1 MIKKINLL
9 TAFLLAINVISFAHE
24 QKESDYH
31 FTENKGQLDSKVKY
45 HAKIHVGDIFF
56 EKNAFTFD
64 LFNAEDLDLAY
75 KVRHDK
81 ESRKQNANNPI
92 VLRKSAY
99 RMSFLNSNPNVFLS
113 TSENIGYVKNYFKGN
128 DPSKWA
134 SDVESFEKLI
144 YTEIY
149 TGISAELYTN
159 DDHLKYDFIVKA
171 GANPNDIVVNYDG
184 VSSLQ
189 LNHGILEIQLQN
201 TSVKE
206 LKPIAYQYIN
216 SKKQLVDCEFVI
228 NNNNVSFK
236 FPQGYDNTKELI
248 IDPTWVFST
257 LTGSSADNWGF
268 TATYDDN
275 GNFYGGGIA
284 FAAGFPTTTGAY
296 DVSFGGVID
305 AAIIKYNP
313 GGTARV
319 YATYIGGSR
328 ADQPHSLVTN
338 DLGELIVMGATASTN
353 FPTLNAY
360 DASFNGGSTVTPNS
374 EEFTGG
380 SDIFVTKLNAAGNGL
395 IGSTYIGGTGN
406 DGLSLNTNLM
416 YNYSDEN
423 RGEVVIDNN
432 GDIYIA
438 STTISTNFPTT
449 AGSHKQTNSGNYD
462 AVVCK
467 LTPTLN
473 ALTWSTYMGGSS
485 GDAGYSIRVNESNNT
500 VVVCGGT
507 VSNNIGTTAGV
518 INPTYGGA
526 TDGYIGVLNNS
537 NGSLN
542 ALSYVGTAGYDQA
555 YIVEVDKFG
564 NVFTTGQTKGAYPV
578 TGGVYSNPGSAQFIH
593 KMNSTLTTTDFS
605 TVFGTGQNSSIDI
618 SITAF
623 LVDNCSNVYVAG
635 WGGGSNNEGTT
646 TGLPVTAG
654 AIKNTTDGG
663 DFYFIVL
670 ERDAASL
677 LYGTFFGHNSSQEHV
692 DGGTSRF
699 DKRGTIYQG
708 VCAAC
713 GGGNNFPS
721 SPGAYSSTNGSSN
734 CNFGAIKIGLDFQGI
749 IANADDPGDVLL
761 CGSPYNV
768 DFNAGATPPP
778 LTFWDFGDGNS
789 LGIGSFN
796 TPTHTYADTGSYTVM
811 YVAIDSSSC
820 NIADTVFFD
829 VRVINNGTLDAQINI
844 PPYNPCDD
852 SLTIQL
858 AFTGTG
864 ADSIYWNMGNG
875 DTFIN
880 DTLFNYTYTTGGVY
894 IVSMQAYDFACGG
907 FVEIRDTINYT
918 PNFTAV
924 NATPPGNQTFCAQ
937 PYIVN
942 FDAGATPPP
951 HNFWDFGD
959 GSGTSNLANPQYTYA
974 DTGSYTVMYVAID
987 SSTCNIA
994 DTAYFNVQL
1003 IKPAELD
1010 AQINIPPYD
1019 PCSPGGLT
1027 VNFEFTGT
1035 GADSLFWDMGNGT
1048 TFIDSTNFNY
1058 TYLTPGTYFLEFQAF
1073 DLTCNTTDTIRD
1085 TVLYNPNLTT
1095 VNATPPGNQTFC
1107 TQPYLVNFDAGVSPP
1122 PNNFWDFGDGSGTSN
1137 LANPQYTYADT
1148 GSYTVMY
1155 VAIDS
1160 STCNIADTAFFTV
1173 ELIRPEEL
1181 DAQFNIPPY
1190 NECQTS
1196 LTINLQFTGTGA
1208 DSLYWNMGNGTTFI
1222 NNTTVNYT
1230 YNTPG
1235 TYFVEFVAFDFDCNV
1250 SETFLDT
1257 IYFNPTQ
1264 TTVNTTV
1271 PPNITVCGSPLTV
1284 NFSSGSPAPP
1294 QNFWDFGDGSGTSVA
1309 FDPSYNYT
1317 ATGTYTVMFVAID
1330 STTCNIADTAYFNV
1344 NLAQAPGLDVNIAY
1358 VPPVPCE
1365 TSNYKVELSAIGS
1378 GADSIYWNMG
1388 NGVEFID
1395 SIAIAYEYATA
1406 GNYNI
1411 SVSLFNFFCNQVVTE
1426 NLVAEFF
1433 EPKETQGIVPNVFTP
1448 NGDNWN
1454 DKLVFIGVDNTQDFS
1469 IKIFNRWGRMMFE
1482 STDATSHWDGGGT
1495 DGASE
1500 GTYFYELKYTD
1511 LCSSEEKLVTGTV
1524 TLLRGP
1530 KK

>member
-1 MIKKINLL
+1 VEV
-9 TAFLLAINVISFAHE
+9 TA
-24 QKESDYH
+24 Q
-31 FTENKGQLDSKVKY
+31 
-45 HAKIHVGDIFF
+45 
-56 EKNAFTFD
+56 
-64 LFNAEDLDLAY
+64 
-75 KVRHDK
+75 
-81 ESRKQNANNPI
+81 
-92 VLRKSAY
+92 
-99 RMSFLNSNPNVFLS
+99 
-113 TSENIGYVKNYFKGN
+113 
-128 DPSKWA
+128 
-134 SDVESFEKLI
+134 
-144 YTEIY
+144 
-149 TGISAELYTN
+149 
-159 DDHLKYDFIVKA
+159 
-171 GANPNDIVVNYDG
+171 
-184 VSSLQ
+184 
-189 LNHGILEIQLQN
+189 
-201 TSVKE
+201 
-206 LKPIAYQYIN
+206 
-216 SKKQLVDCEFVI
+216 
-228 NNNNVSFK
+228 
-236 FPQGYDNTKELI
+236 I
-248 IDPTWVFST
+248 IDTV
-257 LTGSSADNWGF
+257 
-268 TATYDDN
+268 
-275 GNFYGGGIA
+275 NF
-284 FAAGFPTTTGAY
+284 
-296 DVSFGGVID
+296 
-305 AAIIKYNP
+305 N
-313 GGTARV
+313 
-319 YATYIGGSR
+319 
-328 ADQPHSLVTN
+328 
-338 DLGELIVMGATASTN
+338 
-353 FPTLNAY
+353 
-360 DASFNGGSTVTPNS
+360 
-374 EEFTGG
+374 
-380 SDIFVTKLNAAGNGL
+380 
-395 IGSTYIGGTGN
+395 
-406 DGLSLNTNLM
+406 
-416 YNYSDEN
+416 
-423 RGEVVIDNN
+423 
-432 GDIYIA
+432 
-438 STTISTNFPTT
+438 
-449 AGSHKQTNSGNYD
+449 
-462 AVVCK
+462 
-467 LTPTLN
+467 
-473 ALTWSTYMGGSS
+473 
-485 GDAGYSIRVNESNNT
+485 
-500 VVVCGGT
+500 
-507 VSNNIGTTAGV
+507 
-518 INPTYGGA
+518 
-526 TDGYIGVLNNS
+526 
-537 NGSLN
+537 
-542 ALSYVGTAGYDQA
+542 
-555 YIVEVDKFG
+555 
-564 NVFTTGQTKGAYPV
+564 
-578 TGGVYSNPGSAQFIH
+578 
-593 KMNSTLTTTDFS
+593 
-605 TVFGTGQNSSIDI
+605 
-618 SITAF
+618 
-623 LVDNCSNVYVAG
+623 
-635 WGGGSNNEGTT
+635 
-646 TGLPVTAG
+646 
-654 AIKNTTDGG
+654 
-663 DFYFIVL
+663 
-670 ERDAASL
+670 
-677 LYGTFFGHNSSQEHV
+677 
-692 DGGTSRF
+692 
-699 DKRGTIYQG
+699 
-708 VCAAC
+708 
-713 GGGNNFPS
+713 
-721 SPGAYSSTNGSSN
+721 
-734 CNFGAIKIGLDFQGI
+734 
-749 IANADDPGDVLL
+749 
-761 CGSPYNV
+761 
-768 DFNAGATPPP
+768 
-778 LTFWDFGDGNS
+778 
-789 LGIGSFN
+789 
-796 TPTHTYADTGSYTVM
+796 
-811 YVAIDSSSC
+811 
-820 NIADTVFFD
+820 
-829 VRVINNGTLDAQINI
+829 
-844 PPYNPCDD
+844 
-852 SLTIQL
+852 
-858 AFTGTG
+858 
-864 ADSIYWNMGNG
+864 
-875 DTFIN
+875 
-880 DTLFNYTYTTGGVY
+880 
-894 IVSMQAYDFACGG
+894 
-907 FVEIRDTINYT
+907 

-1107 TQPYLVNFDAGVSPP
+1107 TQPYLVNFDAGATPP
-1122 PNNFWDFGDGSGTSN
+1122 PHNFWDFGDGSGTSN

-1148 GSYTVMY
+1148 GTYTVMY

-1160 STCNIADTAFFTV
+1160 STCNIADTAYFTV
-1173 ELIRPEEL
+1173 DLIRPEEL

-1190 NECQTS
+1190 DQCQTT
-1196 LTINLQFTGTGA
+1196 LNVQLAFTGTGA
-1208 DSLYWNMGNGTTFI
+1208 DSLYWNMGNGDTFI
-1222 NNTTVNYT
+1222 DSTSIDYT

-1235 TYFVEFVAFDFDCNV
+1235 TYFVEFVAYDFDCNV

-1257 IYFNPTQ
+1257 IYFNPIQ